1 MHRLS
6 VLNKVVLISLFV
18 VTFFFESAFS
28 AHVTSSQAISF
39 GSIIASHTGDVIEI
53 DARNGSAIPFVLTS
67 GYTHLE
73 GDGFSGIIRVL
84 SDISGQTII
93 LTYPASVIL
102 EEPPGP
108 SSETMVLDAIDIRSK
123 TSAVSTTAGEEI
135 EFNIGGR
142 LHINS
147 GQNGDLYTGTMT
159 VTVDVYNP

>member
-6 VLNKVVLISLFV
+6 VIIKVILTVLFMI
-18 VTFFFESAFS
+18 TIFFDSVFS
-28 AHVTSSQAISF
+28 AQVTYSKAINF
-39 GSIIASHTGDVIEI
+39 GSIITSHMGDVIEI
-53 DARNGSAIPFVLTS
+53 DARYGPAIPFVLTS

-73 GDGFSGIIRVL
+73 GDGFSGVIRVL
-84 SDISGQTII
+84 SDIRGQTII

-108 SSETMVLDAIDIRSK
+108 SSKTMILDAIDIRSK
-123 TSAVSTTAGEEI
+123 TSAVSTTAEEEI

-147 GQNGDLYTGTMT
+147 GQNGDLYTGTMD

>member
-1 MHRLS
+1 MHILYF
-6 VLNKVVLISLFV
+6 LNKVILIALLFI
-18 VTFFFESAFS
+18 TLSFESVFS

-53 DARNGSAIPFVLTS
+53 DARFGPANPFVLTS
-67 GYTHLE
+67 GYSHLE
-73 GDGFSGIIRVL
+73 GDGYSGVIRVF
-84 SDISGQTII
+84 SDIAGQTIS
-93 LTYPASVIL
+93 LTYPASVLL

-108 SSETMVLDAIDIRSK
+108 SSETMLLDAIDIRSK

-147 GQNGDLYTGTMT
+147 GQNGDLYTGTMS
-159 VTVDVYNP
+159 VTVDIYNP